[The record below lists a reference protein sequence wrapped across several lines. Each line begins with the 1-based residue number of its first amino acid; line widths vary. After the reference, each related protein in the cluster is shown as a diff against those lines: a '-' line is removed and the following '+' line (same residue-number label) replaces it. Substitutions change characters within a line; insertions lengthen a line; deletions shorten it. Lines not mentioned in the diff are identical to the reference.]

1 MKQQRDSRNRQATEE
16 RILAAF
22 LRVAVAQGLDA
33 ATTRSVAEAA
43 GVNEVTLFRHF
54 GDKGTLALAAVSHF
68 SPAPAIDARDPA
80 IDASTP
86 ERAGEGLLDCLR
98 YLADTLGSRAEILQ
112 FGLGESRRYAQLA
125 EAVAAAPRAG
135 YHFLLRALDEA
146 RPALRDEVD
155 HEATALQWM
164 GLLVVRQVLTE
175 RGVLPRTSI
184 EERDRLLWAAVRPT
198 LRS

>member
-1 MKQQRDSRNRQATEE
+1 MKQERATRNPEVTEE

-54 GDKGTLALAAVSHF
+54 GDKATLARKAVNRF
-68 SPAPAIDARDPA
+68 SPAPAIDARDPD
-80 IDASTP
+80 IDATTP
-86 ERAGEGLLDCLR
+86 ERVGLGLWACLCF
-98 YLADTLGSRAEILQ
+98 LADTLSIHSEILQ
-112 FGLGESRRYAQLA
+112 FGLGESRRFAQLT
-125 EAVAAAPRAG
+125 EAITAAPRAG
-135 YHFLLRALDEA
+135 YHFLLRALDQA

-155 HEATALQWM
+155 REATALQWM
-164 GLLVVRQVLTE
+164 GLLVVRQILTE
-175 RGVLPRTSI
+175 RSVLPQVTT
-184 EERDRLLWAAVRPT
+184 EERDRLFWAAVRPI